1 MRQTLFYIPYE
12 LGGVPLFGWGVL
24 LGLWVVFSLIW
35 LFRLSKQPGGKG
47 ELASQLPLMVL
58 IGAALVFLPQFFPG
72 IGVPVRGYGV
82 MLLLAVV
89 SGVGLALYRAQQMGI
104 NPDLIFSLAFWMFI
118 AGILGARSFHV
129 IQKWDTDYARDTWG
143 ETIKAI
149 VNIPQGG
156 LVVYGSLI
164 GAALAFVIFSRKHH
178 LPMLA
183 VADMIAPSLILG
195 LAIGRLGC
203 LLNGC
208 CFGGACELPWAVT
221 FPAGSPPFARQMEK
235 GEVLLYGIRW
245 SADLDKPA
253 MVEEVIPDSPAEQ
266 AGLRAGDELAAIK
279 FMDEKLEA
287 KWYPTKQTKDA
298 MYQLLELYQHELPV
312 MLRTADGR
320 QLAFPA
326 VPLLRRSDPVH
337 PTQLYS
343 SIGAGLVCLFLVAYY
358 PYRRRDG
365 EVVALLL
372 TIYSFLRILEEAI
385 RTDEGGQFGTMLS
398 ISQVVS
404 LGVLAG
410 VSVLW
415 VYLSKQPI
423 GSALPLR
430 TNRTAVA

>member
-12 LGGVPLFGWGVL
+12 LGGVPLFGMGVL
-24 LGLWVVFSLIW
+24 LGIWIVFSLIW
-35 LFRLSKQPGGKG
+35 LFRLSRQPGGKG
-47 ELASQLPLMVL
+47 EVFSQLPLMIL
-58 IGAALVFLPQFFPG
+58 IGAALVFLPRFFPG
-72 IGVPVRGYGV
+72 EGVPVRGYGV

-89 SGVGLALYRAQQMGI
+89 CGVGLALYRAQQMGL

-129 IQKWDTDYARDTWG
+129 IQKWDTDYARDTWR
-143 ETIKAI
+143 ETIMAI

-164 GAALAFVIFSRKHH
+164 GAALAFVVFSRKHH

-195 LAIGRLGC
+195 LAIGRVGC

-235 GEVLLYGIRW
+235 GEILLYGMRLP
-245 SADLDKPA
+245 SNLQAPA
-253 MVEEVIPDSPAEQ
+253 VVEEVVPGSPAAK
-266 AGLRAGDELAAIK
+266 AGLKAGDEIAAIEFIDK
-279 FMDEKLEA
+279 G
-287 KWYPTKQTKDA
+287 YPTDETIAA
-298 MYQLLELYQHELPV
+298 MYQLMTAYQSGLPV
-312 MLRTADGR
+312 IVRTADNR
-320 QLAFPA
+320 RLAIPA
-326 VPLLRRSDPVH
+326 VTAPSRSQPVH

-343 SIGAGLVCLFLVAYY
+343 TIGAGLICLFLVAYY
-358 PYRRRDG
+358 PFRRRDG

-372 TIYSFLRILEEAI
+372 TIYSFMRILEEAI
-385 RTDEGGQFGTMLS
+385 RTDEAGQFGTMLS
-398 ISQVVS
+398 ISQIVS

-415 VYLSKQPI
+415 VYLSRQPT

-430 TNRTAVA
+430 TPRGAAA